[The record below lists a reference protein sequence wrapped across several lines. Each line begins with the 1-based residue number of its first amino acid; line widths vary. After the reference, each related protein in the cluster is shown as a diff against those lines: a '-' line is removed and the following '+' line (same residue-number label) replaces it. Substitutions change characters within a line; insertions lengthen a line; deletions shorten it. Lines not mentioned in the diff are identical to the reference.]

1 MPTIVRYVVCV
12 ISSQSVVLRSIA
24 SVSLGN
30 LLEKQFLRPDFDLLT
45 QKFSKWDPEI
55 CVLTSSLGNFVVS

>member
-1 MPTIVRYVVCV
+1 MPTIVRYMVCA

-45 QKFSKWDPEI
+45 QKFSTWDPET
-55 CVLTSSLGNFVVS
+55 CVLTSSPGTFVTS